1 MGRLEFLTEIAQS
14 GELEDRADRAPAD
27 GLPRVEN
34 MDKGS
39 KSWEQGYSPCTGA
52 LRLPRVENIDQVFEI
67 GWEGSNF

>member
-14 GELEDRADRAPAD
+14 GELEDRAPAD

-39 KSWEQGYSPCTGA
+39 KIATQMAAG
-52 LRLPRVENIDQVFEI
+52 L
-67 GWEGSNF
+67 

>member
-39 KSWEQGYSPCTGA
+39 QIATQMAAG
-52 LRLPRVENIDQVFEI
+52 L
-67 GWEGSNF
+67 